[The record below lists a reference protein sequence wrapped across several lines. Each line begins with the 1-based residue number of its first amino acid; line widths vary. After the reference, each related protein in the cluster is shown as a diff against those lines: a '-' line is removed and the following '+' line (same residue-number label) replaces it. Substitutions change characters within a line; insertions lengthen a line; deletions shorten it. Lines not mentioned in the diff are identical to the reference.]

1 MPNCSKC
8 GCEMPFNPPNWVRL
22 TEGHF
27 RTYEIEPAILN
38 IGYSESAPY
47 WAFCPDCY
55 KELFMGLTKYT
66 DITAIETKPHKVE
79 WVTSSSADYR
89 DENVLHIDASDW
101 VTGDT
106 ICINNL
112 DAGLNNTI
120 ITEKN

>member
-1 MPNCSKC
+1 MPKCSKC

-38 IGYSESAPY
+38 IGYSESKPY

-66 DITAIETKPHKVE
+66 DVTAVETKPHKVE
-79 WVTSSSADYR
+79 CVTSSIADYK
-89 DENVLHIDASDW
+89 DVNVLHVDASDW
-101 VTGDT
+101 ATGDT
-106 ICINNL
+106 VYINNL
-112 DAGLNNTI
+112 DSGLNNITI
-120 ITEKN
+120 GEN